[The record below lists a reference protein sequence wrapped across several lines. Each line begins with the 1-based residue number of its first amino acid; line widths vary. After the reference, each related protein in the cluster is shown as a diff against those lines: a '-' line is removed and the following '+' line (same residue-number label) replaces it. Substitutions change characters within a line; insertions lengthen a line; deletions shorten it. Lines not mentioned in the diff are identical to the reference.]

1 MGDIILSGDTI
12 LKSQSFP
19 SKMVFNA
26 VFRRKENDPFMY
38 KIWKIEPLKSMNL
51 SDLLVVEVKKHP

>member
-1 MGDIILSGDTI
+1 MSQDLIKKREKTEPYEKLLFISMGDIILSGDTI

-38 KIWKIEPLKSMNL
+38 KI
-51 SDLLVVEVKKHP
+51 

>member
-1 MGDIILSGDTI
+1 MILGGDSIR
-12 LKSQSFP
+12 KSQSFP

-38 KIWKIEPLKSMNL
+38 KIWKIESLKSVNL